1 MTKYLSIILLIITL
15 LAPLSGMAQDIGA
28 GQGGWLNTIA
38 DKAFYKTNIKAQ
50 GFLDTTVGQLIAIFL
65 GFLGILFLA
74 FIIYSGIQWMTGGGN
89 EEKVEKAKTRIK
101 NAVLGLALV
110 FFSWIITNIVFLFL
124 YQQAGR

>member
-1 MTKYLSIILLIITL
+1 ML
-15 LAPLSGMAQDIGA
+15 
-28 GQGGWLNTIA
+28 
-38 DKAFYKTNIKAQ
+38 
-50 GFLDTTVGQLIAIFL
+50 V
-65 GFLGILFLA
+65 LFLA